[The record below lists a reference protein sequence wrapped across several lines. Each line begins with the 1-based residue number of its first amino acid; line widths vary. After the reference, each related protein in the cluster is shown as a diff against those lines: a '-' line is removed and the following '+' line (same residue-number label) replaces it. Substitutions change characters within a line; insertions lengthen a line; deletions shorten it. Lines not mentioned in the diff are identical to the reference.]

1 MIVVYLWDNFLFFF
15 FNLFGTWDYLQKY
28 FWNSFANCQ
37 LTYFVFL
44 CLSNHHNLSCF
55 SSLLSFHSSFAC
67 FLLCSPGWYRAV
79 FHRNLLFWVGN
90 KDPGAWFCLPQELLP
105 EKRMERDGLCRS
117 AHRVSIKQMYMSQAQ
132 THTYIIQYVTFSQI

>member
-1 MIVVYLWDNFLFFF
+1 MIVVYLWDNFLFYFLKF
-15 FNLFGTWDYLQKY
+15 IWHMRLFAKILLKLIRQLP
-28 FWNSFANCQ
+28 AN
-37 LTYFVFL
+37 FVFL

-132 THTYIIQYVTFSQI
+132 THTYIIQYVTFSRI